1 MYADDT
7 QLYMPC
13 TAEDSEGAV
22 SKIEDCVADVK
33 KWMPC
38 NFRKLNDSKTEF
50 LVIID

>member
-33 KWMPC
+33 KWMSC
-38 NFRKLNDSKTEF
+38 NFLRGAPFLNRGGRE
-50 LVIID
+50 